1 LGEFWRKKQAACSVA
16 STAANARMKLFA
28 VQYVA
33 IIEAPPGVD
42 HTSTG
47 LNMETSSTKQEVD
60 EYVAPLLNDLPPPP
74 PVALVP
80 PMMVNHGAELRDIVK
95 LPQVMTWVAKGQT
108 WRKQNLEKFFV
119 YCAEEETQPDAE
131 RENYYHVVTE
141 TGRCVGVV
149 GIHPITYDRRARGK
163 VFLIIF
169 LSPLVSGRGVG
180 TKAIAGALA
189 DYWARYPDAT
199 VYVDI
204 RTDNF
209 PMLRVAEKLALKRV
223 GAHRIGRKSY
233 FRFAARR

>member
-1 LGEFWRKKQAACSVA
+1 MDECVA
-16 STAANARMKLFA
+16 S
-28 VQYVA
+28 
-33 IIEAPPGVD
+33 
-42 HTSTG
+42 
-47 LNMETSSTKQEVD
+47 
-60 EYVAPLLNDLPPPP
+60 LLDDLPPAEAEPAAKADAP

-80 PMMVNHGAELRDIVK
+80 PRMEEHGAELRDIVK
-95 LPQVMTWVAKGQT
+95 SPQMMTWIANGQT
-108 WRKQNLEKFFV
+108 WSARKLEKFFE

-149 GIHPITYDRRARGK
+149 GIHPITYDRQARGK
-163 VFLIIF
+163 VFLTIF

-209 PMLRVAEKLALKRV
+209 PMLRVAEKLALER
-223 GAHRIGRKSY
+223 GGEHRIGRKSY